1 MNPYSKRLFLIAV
14 FLFAG
19 ITTLLAQQKVY
30 VLDLKDEV
38 NYASARYISRG
49 FAAAAEAGADLIILH
64 MDTYGGRVDYADS
77 IRSRILDSKI
87 PTAVFVDRNAASAG
101 ALIALACDS
110 IYMAP
115 GSSMGAATVVDGRTG
130 EAAMDKYQSYWRGM
144 MRATAESK
152 GRNPLIAEKM
162 VDQNLE
168 IANLS
173 PKGQVITF
181 TNQDAIAHGYSE
193 GTKNNLQEVV
203 AAFGMPSAQLIPYN
217 GEPADTVIDF
227 LNHPVV
233 SAILLVCLFAGI
245 FFELKTAGMGKG
257 GVVALIAAFLFF
269 VPHYINGL
277 AESWEVAVFILG
289 CILVAL
295 ELFAIPGFGVAGI
308 TGILLVVVG
317 VTAALLENN
326 GVSLEYVTLP
336 DVLRALAKVLILL
349 ASAILVVVWAA
360 KLLVSS
366 KVAHP
371 FVDQSTQDKSAG
383 YTALRSDLL
392 ELVGLEAEA
401 VTDLRPVGH
410 IYINGKQYD
419 AEANEGYIGKGQ
431 RVIVERV
438 KSLSLIVKK
447 QATT

>member
-1 MNPYSKRLFLIAV
+1 
-14 FLFAG
+14 
-19 ITTLLAQQKVY
+19 
-30 VLDLKDEV
+30 
-38 NYASARYISRG
+38 
-49 FAAAAEAGADLIILH
+49 
-64 MDTYGGRVDYADS
+64 
-77 IRSRILDSKI
+77 
-87 PTAVFVDRNAASAG
+87 
-101 ALIALACDS
+101 
-110 IYMAP
+110 
-115 GSSMGAATVVDGRTG
+115 
-130 EAAMDKYQSYWRGM
+130 
-144 MRATAESK
+144 
-152 GRNPLIAEKM
+152 
-162 VDQNLE
+162 
-168 IANLS
+168 
-173 PKGQVITF
+173 
-181 TNQDAIAHGYSE
+181 
-193 GTKNNLQEVV
+193 
-203 AAFGMPSAQLIPYN
+203 
-217 GEPADTVIDF
+217 
-227 LNHPVV
+227 
-233 SAILLVCLFAGI
+233 
-245 FFELKTAGMGKG
+245 
-257 GVVALIAAFLFF
+257 
-269 VPHYINGL
+269 
-277 AESWEVAVFILG
+277 
-289 CILVAL
+289 
-295 ELFAIPGFGVAGI
+295 VAGI